1 MEDNRVKP
9 TTQVIGVKA
18 NQLLHELAVENG
30 IASRYF
36 LTQVLLREARS
47 EATMLDGE
55 RLKARL
61 QLINEVNDELVDLIN
76 NPPKDAILD
85 WDYSTNPKSI
95 YMRVWQAHKRLGAQG
110 KSEEEIHN
118 YCIERY
124 GLDYPVKDMP
134 QKTPKNN
141 PEWVG
146 GGVVAQK
153 IKTARETS
161 RKIEVQ

>member
-30 IASRYF
+30 VASRYF

-76 NPPKDAILD
+76 NPPQGDVFD
-85 WDYSTNPKSI
+85 WEYSNNPRSI
-95 YMRVWQAHKRLGAQG
+95 YMKVWQAHKRMASRGVDEKQ
-110 KSEEEIHN
+110 IHE
-118 YCIERY
+118 YCIKRY
-124 GLDYPVKDMP
+124 GLDFPVKATP
-134 QKTPKNN
+134 QKTPKSN
-141 PEWVG
+141 PNWVG
-146 GGVVAQK
+146 GGKNA
-153 IKTARETS
+153 
-161 RKIEVQ
+161 RKIEVE